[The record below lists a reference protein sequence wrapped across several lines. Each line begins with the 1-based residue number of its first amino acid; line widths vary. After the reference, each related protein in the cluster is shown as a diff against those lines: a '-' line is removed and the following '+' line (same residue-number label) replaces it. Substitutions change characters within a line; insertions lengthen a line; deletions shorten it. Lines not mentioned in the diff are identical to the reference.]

1 MYERFFG
8 LRERP
13 FELTPDPRF
22 LFLSPSHREALSN
35 LQFGIAARKSLTVL
49 IGEVGSGKTTLVRRT
64 LTVAKE
70 EGWRCIF
77 LKNPQ
82 LSPDEFA
89 TFFARELG
97 IDQSAELPR
106 WERLEAI
113 ERRLG
118 KLRTAGE
125 AVGLIVDEAQNLSDA
140 LFEELRQLTNFET
153 DTEKLLSGT
162 ARGPTGTRPAAQRG
176 GPASSQAAYRAALC
190 SSAADAAGDSR
201 LHSCTHRHR
210 RWTECHCIYA

>member
-118 KLRTAGE
+118 AAGVLLDQIE
-125 AVGLIVDEAQNLSDA
+125 AFDRHEQLGVAVIAEL
-140 LFEELRQLTNFET
+140 EELLH
-153 DTEKLLSGT
+153 DV
-162 ARGPTGTRPAAQRG
+162 
-176 GPASSQAAYRAALC
+176 
-190 SSAADAAGDSR
+190 AAGD
-201 LHSCTHRHR
+201 
-210 RWTECHCIYA
+210 